1 MFKPV
6 GRGRLA
12 DQITSQIREK
22 VFSGA
27 LMKGERLP
35 AERELARH
43 FNASPIVLREALH
56 TLKAEGLLEI
66 RSGALGGAF
75 VSQPTHLIVSERLST
90 LLQAQGTTIEQLTEA
105 RLLLEPGI
113 AGLVAKKRSEEDIKI
128 LNENVS
134 LTRSSKRSIA
144 VRSVD
149 NVAFHRML
157 AAATLNPVLIAN
169 INSIMDNFV
178 FDLGRGNL
186 RGSVASRIT
195 CEHGEILEAICDCD
209 HVRAHDLM
217 RTHIQEIGVQIAQRK
232 DGGP

>member
-1 MFKPV
+1 
-6 GRGRLA
+6 
-12 DQITSQIREK
+12 
-22 VFSGA
+22 
-27 LMKGERLP
+27 
-35 AERELARH
+35 
-43 FNASPIVLREALH
+43 
-56 TLKAEGLLEI
+56 
-66 RSGALGGAF
+66 
-75 VSQPTHLIVSERLST
+75 
-90 LLQAQGTTIEQLTEA
+90 
-105 RLLLEPGI
+105 
-113 AGLVAKKRSEEDIKI
+113 
-128 LNENVS
+128 
-134 LTRSSKRSIA
+134 
-144 VRSVD
+144 
-149 NVAFHRML
+149 ML